1 MILSRRIA
9 LNGQHLDELHERI
22 VIRGIS
28 PGDINETISATSRM
42 GGFGQRITGDH
53 FETLD
58 IVLTFAI
65 FVPKNDLIARR
76 KIYEDACKWARQGGW
91 LTVNYMPDRRLWV
104 DKVLIQ
110 GSGDLRDW
118 DKEYTITFRAYSVPF
133 WQDSIPASVSKTNYS
148 SGSFVMIVPGQFRT
162 VAEVNFTNTSGSSI
176 SAFSITTGSSTI
188 ALTDISLANN
198 EKLSIYHENDGILRI
213 MNGSTSLYDKRTG
226 ESADDLYVNPGRE
239 TVTLSAGGAGT
250 LKVSVRGRYA

>member
-9 LNGQHLDELHERI
+9 LNGEYLDELHERI

-42 GGFGQRITGDH
+42 GGFGQRITGEH
-53 FETLD
+53 FDTMD

-65 FVPKNDLIARR
+65 LVPKDDLITRR
-76 KIYEDACKWARQGGW
+76 QIYEDACKWARQCGW

-104 DKVLIQ
+104 DKALIQ
-110 GSGDLRDW
+110 GSGDMRDW
-118 DKEYTITFRAYSVPF
+118 NNEYTITFRAYSVPF
-133 WQDSIPASVSKTNYS
+133 WQDVIPNYISKTNVS
-148 SGSFVMIVPGQFRT
+148 SGSFRINIPGHFRT
-162 VAEVNFTNTSGSSI
+162 VAEVDFKNTSGSSI

-188 ALTDISLANN
+188 ALTDFSLANN
-198 EKLSIYHENDGILRI
+198 ATLSIYHENNGILRI
-213 MNGSTSLYDKRTG
+213 LNGSTSAYDKRTG
-226 ESADDLYVNPGRE
+226 ASADDLYVDPGAE
-239 TVTLSAGGAGT
+239 YVTLSAGGAGT